1 MHNLFPWF
9 FIPSNG
15 IAGDQTSKRSTNG
28 DCCCSFSLL
37 PCWRRSSSPIFF
49 EKNNDDHN
57 IFQPRH
63 DADIHNNVYQHDAF
77 EVMSKCIKDVL
88 ILQQG
93 RGECDDD
100 ILDLSKG
107 LVSALLLESD
117 SYDGDRDIDVNA
129 IYTND
134 YEKMDSDIAP
144 TPTNEESTEDHLEG
158 RAEDRFLILKG
169 IPRRPYYQELSRR
182 ILLLHRHY
190 NNNMLDM
197 GITNEKAKLL
207 ERNVLKPQLRT
218 FPRPLIAADELG
230 LSEINTSSKIHCLPQ
245 ESITISNCTQW
256 LNMIKEEGIRELL
269 GLRTTIGTEIRCF
282 PPDITHL
289 IDAAN
294 QPITNKPNAKPPI
307 LTVAGRARAKHSH
320 RGEID
325 QFFGVSRGN
334 NIEKNEAAV
343 AIVKD
348 MIRDAAWINI
358 HVFGTVEAPIMEVRN
373 TIGYGARWSADWNIN
388 NGEWS
393 KPSDVVFRGFLE
405 PQMDEGFEKR
415 WRH

>member
-15 IAGDQTSKRSTNG
+15 IAGDQTSKRCTIG
-28 DCCCSFSLL
+28 DRCCSFSFL
-37 PCWRRSSSPIFF
+37 PWRRSRSPVFS
-49 EKNNDDHN
+49 EKNNDNHN
-57 IFQPRH
+57 VFQTRH
-63 DADIHNNVYQHDAF
+63 DAGIHNNVYQQDAF
-77 EVMSKCIKDVL
+77 EVMSKCVKDVL
-88 ILQQG
+88 LLQQG
-93 RGECDDD
+93 RGEHDDD
-100 ILDLSKG
+100 ILNLSKG

-117 SYDGDRDIDVNA
+117 CGDRDIDVNA
-129 IYTND
+129 MNTND
-134 YEKMDSDIAP
+134 SEKMDADIAP
-144 TPTNEESTEDHLEG
+144 TNEQFTENHLDG
-158 RAEDRFLILKG
+158 RVEDRVLILKG

-197 GITNEKAKLL
+197 GIANEKSELMEINYL
-207 ERNVLKPQLRT
+207 NHREEEPQLRT

-230 LSEINTSSKIHCLPQ
+230 LSEINASSKIHCLPQ
-245 ESITISNCTQW
+245 ESITISNCTKW
-256 LNMIKEEGIRELL
+256 LNMINEEGIRELL
-269 GLRTTIGTEIRCF
+269 GLRTTIGTEIKCF
-282 PPDITHL
+282 PPDITDL

-294 QPITNKPNAKPPI
+294 KPITNKPNAKPPI
-307 LTVAGRARAKHSH
+307 MTVAGRARAKHSH
-320 RGEID
+320 RGETD

-334 NIEKNEAAV
+334 NIEKNEAAI
-343 AIVKD
+343 AIIMD

-373 TIGYGARWSADWNIN
+373 KMGYGARWSADWNRN

-405 PQMDEGFEKR
+405 PQMDEGFEKG